1 MGHMRN
7 MRRLIPLLVFNAA
20 DWQKPGRARRRAL
33 AAKPNID
40 LFNGV
45 SESKITNLQSIVYEA
60 VSGAMNAPGL
70 INNSLQ
76 RCDYMLELLMDPV
89 CFTDPGKG
97 VLTEPRE
104 ENEASDAL
112 KSLFVFR
119 DVFVCFAS

>member
-7 MRRLIPLLVFNAA
+7 MRRLIPLLVFSAA
-20 DWQKPGRARRRAL
+20 DWQKAGRAGLRAL
-33 AAKPNID
+33 AAKLNID

-60 VSGAMNAPGL
+60 VSGAMNGPGL

-89 CFTDPGKG
+89 CFTDPRKRCFEGAKG
-97 VLTEPRE
+97 RE
-104 ENEASDAL
+104 
-112 KSLFVFR
+112 R
-119 DVFVCFAS
+119 GI